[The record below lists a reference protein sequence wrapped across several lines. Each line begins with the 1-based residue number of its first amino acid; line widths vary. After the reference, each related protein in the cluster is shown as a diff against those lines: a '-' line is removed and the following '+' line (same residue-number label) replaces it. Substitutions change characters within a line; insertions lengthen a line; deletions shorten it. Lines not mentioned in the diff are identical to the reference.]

1 MVALTDREMADRATA
16 TYAPVQF
23 GRHRHETPEG
33 YVLWEG
39 VRFAR
44 TGPMLYKP
52 DEMPGIE
59 PGPNGMIC
67 VERDADVLFHPDT
80 LLSFA
85 GKAITVEHP
94 PTMLDA
100 ENHKEYA
107 VGTLLN
113 PRRGEGV
120 DADYAVGDVLV
131 WHKPAIEQIDKGL
144 RQLSAGYD
152 SDVEQISPG
161 LARQTKNVGNHVALV
176 PRGRAGPSCAIQDK
190 ETAMATPKKRSTW
203 DRLRTAFKANDE
215 AAFEEELTTA
225 QDEAAE
231 SDGNP
236 QRVVIE
242 LKTPEAA
249 APATVDDEGEGEGAQ
264 GGEGGDDRL
273 SKLEAAVAQ
282 IAETVAKLVKGE
294 EGEQQVGDE
303 DGDDDEAGATNDEDP
318 DEKAETT
325 KAAAMDAMSK
335 AEILAPGIKL
345 PKFDSATG
353 PNAPIL
359 ALKRQALKT
368 AYAGKA
374 KTQVDAVL
382 AGRAADFD
390 KMPGAIVAVMFDAA
404 SALVRAE
411 NNSGARSRPLDI
423 PQGPMTAARLQARI
437 AELRKQ

>member
-1 MVALTDREMADRATA
+1 MVGLTDREVVDRATA

-44 TGPMLYKP
+44 TGPMLYSP
-52 DEMPGIE
+52 EELPGID

-100 ENHKEYA
+100 ENHKEFA
-107 VGTLLN
+107 VGTLMN

-120 DADYAVGDVLV
+120 DADYAVGDVLI
-131 WHKPAIEQIDKGL
+131 WHKPAIEEIDDGL

-152 SDVEQISPG
+152 SDIEQISPG

-176 PRGRAGPSCAIQDK
+176 KRGRAGPSCAIQDK
-190 ETAMATPKKRSTW
+190 ENAMATPKKRSAW

-215 AAFEEELTTA
+215 AAFEEELTAA
-225 QDEAAE
+225 QDEAGEGEGE
-231 SDGNP
+231 S
-236 QRVVIE
+236 QRLIIE
-242 LKTPEAA
+242 VKTPEAA
-249 APATVDDEGEGEGAQ
+249 APEKVGDEDESEGAQ
-264 GGEGGDDRL
+264 GSEGGDDRL

-294 EGEQQVGDE
+294 EGEQQVGDG
-303 DGDDDEAGATNDEDP
+303 DGDDDETGAMNDEDP
-318 DEKAETT
+318 EETGETT

-359 ALKRQALKT
+359 ALKRQALKA
-368 AYAGKA
+368 AYAGKD
-374 KTQVDAVL
+374 KTQVEAVL
-382 AGRAADFD
+382 AGRAANFD
-390 KMPGAIVAVMFDAA
+390 KMPGAVVAVMFDAA
-404 SALVRAE
+404 AALVSAA
-411 NNSGARSRPLDI
+411 NNSGANPRPLDI
-423 PQGPMTAARLQARI
+423 PQGRMTAARYQ
-437 AELRKQ
+437 ELINERRKH

>member
-1 MVALTDREMADRATA
+1 MVGLTDRDMVDRATA
-16 TYAPVQF
+16 TYAPEQF
-23 GRHRHETPEG
+23 GRHRYETPEG

-44 TGPMLYKP
+44 TGPMLYSP
-52 DEMPGIE
+52 DELPGIE
-59 PGPNGMIC
+59 PGESGMIV
-67 VERDADVLFHPDT
+67 VERDADVLFAPDT

-100 ENHKEYA
+100 DNHKEFA
-107 VGTLLN
+107 VGTLMN

-131 WHKPAIEQIDKGL
+131 WHKPAIEEIDDGL

-152 SDVEQISPG
+152 SEVEQIKPG

-176 PRGRAGPSCAIQDK
+176 NRGRAGPSCAILDK
-190 ETAMATPKKRSTW
+190 ENAMATPKKRSAW

-215 AAFEEELTTA
+215 AAFEEELTAA
-225 QDEAAE
+225 QDEAGE
-231 SDGNP
+231 GDNEP
-236 QRVVIE
+236 QRLIIE
-242 LKTPEAA
+242 VKTPESA
-249 APATVDDEGEGEGAQ
+249 APEQVCDEGGEGEASA
-264 GGEGGDDRL
+264 GGDDRL

-282 IAETVAKLVKGE
+282 IAEAVAKLTKGE
-294 EGEQQVGDE
+294 QVEAPVNDDDGGDE
-303 DGDDDEAGATNDEDP
+303 DESGATNDEDP
-318 DEKAETT
+318 EETAETT

-353 PNAPIL
+353 PAAPIL
-359 ALKRQALKT
+359 ALKRKALKT
-368 AYAGKA
+368 AYAGNAKA
-374 KTQVDAVL
+374 QVDAVL

-390 KMPGAIVAVMFDAA
+390 KMAAPVVAVVFDAA
-404 SALVRAE
+404 AALVTAA
-411 NNSGARSRPLDI
+411 NNAHANPRPFDI
-423 PQGPMTAARLQARI
+423 PQGRMTAAAYQERYI
-437 AELRKQ
+437 APTRKR